1 MELDLQVDL
10 RFGAG
15 QLRLGVSR
23 TLGVLLLV
31 GLGWRCWG
39 AAGPLSNSQSWLGL
53 SCTEGPGILSFGTEV
68 AASWAQQLERWLDVS
83 ARGVEWIWPVP
94 RLCPIP

>member
-1 MELDLQVDL
+1 MEIDLQVDL
-10 RFGAG
+10 GFGAG

-31 GLGWRCWG
+31 GLGWRL
-39 AAGPLSNSQSWLGL
+39 LSNSQSWPGL
-53 SCTEGPGILSFGTEV
+53 ICAESPSILSFGTGA
-68 AASWAQQLERWLDVS
+68 AASWAQQRESWLNAS
-83 ARGVEWIWPVP
+83 ARGAGWVWPVP